1 MSARF
6 KPDVKIKVK
15 KHLGAFLVA
24 EKPVSKVEIEEVVLE
39 AQRLELLERVEAW
52 LETPMVVLGF
62 VWLALLIA
70 EFVWGSS
77 SLFET
82 LGTLIWIVFILDFIL
97 KFTLAP
103 RKRFYLR
110 RNLLTIVALFI
121 PALRVFRLARAVRV
135 LRLARTARGL
145 RLLRVVTSLNRGM
158 RALSATMGRRRAG
171 YVVLLT
177 LIVTFAG
184 AAGMYAFEQ
193 NVTGGLTSYGGA
205 LWWTA
210 MIMLT
215 LGSEYWPQTPEG
227 RILCILL
234 SLYAFGIFGYVT
246 AVLASFFVGRDADG
260 AGEIAGAKELGLLRA
275 EIAALREALPARTT
289 PDE

>member
-1 MSARF
+1 
-6 KPDVKIKVK
+6 
-15 KHLGAFLVA
+15 VA
-24 EKPVSKVEIEEVVLE
+24 ELEENGAEKNFEEEVLE
-39 AQRLELLERVEAW
+39 VERLELLSRVEDW

-70 EFVWGSS
+70 EFVWGTS

-97 KFTLAP
+97 KLTLAP
-103 RKRFYLR
+103 RKRLYLR
-110 RNLLTIVALFI
+110 RNWLTLIALFV
-121 PALRVFRLARAVRV
+121 PALRVFRIARAVRV

-145 RLLRVVTSLNRGM
+145 RLVRVVTSLNRGM
-158 RALSATMGRRRAG
+158 RALSATMGRRGAG
-171 YVVLLT
+171 YVVVLT

-193 NVTGGLTSYGGA
+193 SVTGGLESYGSA

-215 LGSEYWPQTPEG
+215 LGSEYWPQTAEG

-246 AVLASFFVGRDADG
+246 AVLASFFVGRDAEG
-260 AGEIAGAKELGLLRA
+260 EGEVAGSREIGLLRE
-275 EIAALREALPARTT
+275 EIAALRETLAARAAA
-289 PDE
+289 DE

>member
-1 MSARF
+1 M
-6 KPDVKIKVK
+6 K
-15 KHLGAFLVA
+15 
-24 EKPVSKVEIEEVVLE
+24 EKPVTVAEVEVLE
-39 AQRLELLERVEAW
+39 TERLELLARVEDW

-62 VWLALLIA
+62 VWLTLLIA

-82 LGTLIWIVFILDFIL
+82 LGTLIWIVFILDFVL
-97 KFTLAP
+97 KLTLAP
-103 RKRFYLR
+103 RKRRYLR
-110 RNLLTIVALFI
+110 RNLLTLVALFI

-145 RLLRVVTSLNRGM
+145 RLVRVVTSLNRGM
-158 RALSATMGRRRAG
+158 RALSATMGRRGAG
-171 YVVLLT
+171 YIALLT

-184 AAGMYAFEQ
+184 SAGMYAFEQ
-193 NVTGGLTSYGGA
+193 DVVGGLTSYGSA

-215 LGSEYWPQTPEG
+215 LGSEYWPQTAEG

-260 AGEIAGAKELGLLRA
+260 EGEIAGAYELTLLRE
-275 EIAALREALPARTT
+275 EIAALRKALPVRPA